1 MWFCCELQVG
11 ESFISNLVWTTTHL
25 NIKINLLVY
34 FTITIPPKRKK
45 TILLWL
51 DVLSRKSKADQA
63 LPWSARTSC
72 YNPPPW
78 SAAVS
83 EGGLVCSLENP
94 EGCSR
99 SDAPPGEQEDTRRVV
114 YFTQTVHNKI
124 ISGLFRGSDKPYVV
138 QLRNKNEPSVIQ
150 HGCKSQCWRKSNGN
164 WRWWWPFEK
173 HIQY

>member
-1 MWFCCELQVG
+1 MSKAKWTPTVCSIHWWSQNNSKTFNVVLLWTDEAKITAKHLMWFCCELQVG

-25 NIKINLLVY
+25 NIKINLLIY
-34 FTITIPPKRKK
+34 FTIIISPKRKK

-63 LPWSARTSC
+63 LPWSARTFC

-124 ISGLFRGSDKPYVV
+124 ISGLFRWSDKP
-138 QLRNKNEPSVIQ
+138 
-150 HGCKSQCWRKSNGN
+150 
-164 WRWWWPFEK
+164 
-173 HIQY
+173 